1 MGGVISIIGGAAVSA
16 VAFSGTNYEFSKLS
30 DHGADERK
38 RHNRAIEKLQKDRD
52 SWFKER
58 QQRLDFINERL
69 QKERHAERTFKDVD
83 AGMHEYY
90 LATQHK
96 LKPLRKYPVSSD
108 YYHPSEKQKNGE
120 IAFILGGLAIT
131 GFVVYKYL

>member
-1 MGGVISIIGGAAVSA
+1 MGPAISIIGGTIVSA
-16 VAFSGTNYEFSKLS
+16 TAFSGTNYAFTKLS
-30 DHGADERK
+30 DHGAGERE
-38 RHNRAIEKLQKDRD
+38 RHDKAIENLQKDRD

-69 QKERHAERTFKDVD
+69 QKERHAEKTFKNVD

-108 YYHPSEKQKNGE
+108 YYHPSEKQK
-120 IAFILGGLAIT
+120 
-131 GFVVYKYL
+131 KW

>member
-1 MGGVISIIGGAAVSA
+1 MGSVISIIGSA
-16 VAFSGTNYEFSKLS
+16 IAFSGTNYAFSKLS
-30 DHGADERK
+30 DHGAGERE
-38 RHNRAIEKLQKDRD
+38 RHDKSIEKLQKDRD

-120 IAFILGGLAIT
+120 IAIILGGLAIT
-131 GFVVYKYL
+131 GFVVYKYF